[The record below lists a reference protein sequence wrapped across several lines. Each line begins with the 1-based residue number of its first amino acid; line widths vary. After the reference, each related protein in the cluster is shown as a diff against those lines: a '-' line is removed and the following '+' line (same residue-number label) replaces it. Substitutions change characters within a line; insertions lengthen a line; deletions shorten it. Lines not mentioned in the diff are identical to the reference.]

1 MKTRKI
7 ISTLI
12 SVIMLMQILITGT
25 FTVNAQTTIE
35 NLATPTNISYLDNTI
50 AWTHNKENIKTFRVN
65 FYALST
71 DGEYFHL
78 QSNYDGDLKTNT
90 SFSLYDEL
98 WAHFNECME
107 TFELNP
113 ETTDILANVE
123 ALSNNEELYRSSG
136 VSDWVSLKSRT
147 TYPPLGNDSDIPT
160 NPTTEVLDWC
170 GAYLGKAEYSKVQ
183 GCINYETILYKDG
196 VRIDTFRTTWYD
208 GQRNSVIRNLSE
220 KMTESGVY
228 YFVGRA
234 CDSQWNIVAETKS
247 NNYVYTNGQLIAPQN
262 LHVENGILKW
272 KNSPS
277 TECTGYKLEV
287 WYSNNN
293 IAGTKLGTENITG
306 DVVIK
311 ELFERYDFDSMSS
324 KTYAFTE
331 NLNVR
336 VIAYSDNPS
345 YQDSPSDYYIIE
357 PIAVGTTDSRA
368 SYRIYWN
375 NKLSIQGSRNYGGDI
390 SDNFLSGTLSEYSSD
405 IKTVSINDYINSI
418 GEKAFYNADNL
429 EKLDVNYGVSTFG
442 KEAFA
447 ECDNLSS
454 VNFSWSGQQSVS
466 FEEKVFYNCD
476 KLESITLPQY
486 TMKISPY
493 MFAECGALET
503 IDMQDYV
510 YYIEEGAFENCSNLT
525 GVVFSDTLQ
534 RVEKNA
540 FKGCCALTTAT
551 LPERVNTIGDG
562 AFNCDNLNIIYIYN
576 ENAEIFDSADTL
588 KCSVIYGYP
597 NSTAQNYAD
606 KYGIDFRSLDA
617 DFIINDGAETTSD
630 KNVSIKFNDYA
641 MDNYSKYKIN
651 GGEYADITAN
661 TVAYT
666 LDGEDGEKT
675 VEITFSDGTN
685 EKTITHTI
693 TLSTESTTGGN
704 VSTDEDITYE
714 GVKEIGGIN
723 DIITAEDTEYVNIPG
738 NTLEIKVSVE
748 PTSTNTNISTA
759 ITNNY
764 SQYTTS
770 QMFNIDINKIKTGA
784 ENSTTPITETSSL
797 LSVNV
802 EIPSTINGKDEYIVL
817 REHNNMVDA
826 LKTVPNADGE
836 YITVSDNAITI
847 YAKKFSTYMI
857 IAKDISYT
865 PSRGGGGGG
874 ISKYTVK
881 FETNGGSTV
890 KSQSVSRNTVAK
902 EPENPTREGFSFEGW
917 YTDKELTVKFD
928 FATKIAKSTT
938 LYAKWKETP
947 EFTLVLT
954 IGQKEALINGVSKS
968 NDVAPVI
975 VNERTML
982 PIRFIAEELGAKV
995 DWEQETQT
1003 VKVDFEDIIIT
1014 VVIGQDKAFVNG
1026 EEIQLDAT
1034 AFVENDRTYLP
1045 IRFIMENLGADVE
1058 WDKDNQQVIITK

>member
-12 SVIMLMQILITGT
+12 SVIMLMQVLMTGT
-25 FTVNAQTTIE
+25 FTASAQTTIE
-35 NLATPTNISYLDNTI
+35 TLATPRTISYSDNTI
-50 AWTHNKENIKTFRVN
+50 TWTHNKENIRTFRVN

-78 QSNYDGDLKTNT
+78 QSNYDGDLKTNI

-136 VSDWVSLKSRT
+136 VSDWVSLKSGT

-234 CDSQWNIVAETKS
+234 CDSQWNIVAQTKS

-272 KNSPS
+272 TNSPS

-336 VIAYSDNPS
+336 VIAYSDNPA

-454 VNFSWSGQQSVS
+454 VNFSWSGQQSIS

-476 KLESITLPQY
+476 KLESITGYNVNISKNEFIKCVNEIGVSVISQ
-486 TMKISPY
+486 TEKIAIADKKIYALRDKIVAVDSIPLIASSI
-493 MFAECGALET
+493 MSKKIASGAEIIV
-503 IDMQDYV
+503 IDLKV
-510 YYIEEGAFENCSNLT
+510 GKGAFMKDLKSATKLAKT
-525 GVVFSDTLQ
+525 MIKIGKQWKKKVVVILSDMNSPLGNNIG
-534 RVEKNA
+534 NA
-540 FKGCCALTTAT
+540 
-551 LPERVNTIGDG
+551 
-562 AFNCDNLNIIYIYN
+562 
-576 ENAEIFDSADTL
+576 
-588 KCSVIYGYP
+588 
-597 NSTAQNYAD
+597 
-606 KYGIDFRSLDA
+606 
-617 DFIINDGAETTSD
+617 
-630 KNVSIKFNDYA
+630 
-641 MDNYSKYKIN
+641 
-651 GGEYADITAN
+651 
-661 TVAYT
+661 
-666 LDGEDGEKT
+666 
-675 VEITFSDGTN
+675 
-685 EKTITHTI
+685 
-693 TLSTESTTGGN
+693 
-704 VSTDEDITYE
+704 
-714 GVKEIGGIN
+714 
-723 DIITAEDTEYVNIPG
+723 
-738 NTLEIKVSVE
+738 LEIKEVIDFFEGKREKRLERLALVIS
-748 PTSTNTNISTA
+748 SYMIMLGKNISYSEA
-759 ITNNY
+759 YKLALNSLKNNKAKEI
-764 SQYTTS
+764 
-770 QMFNIDINKIKTGA
+770 FNAWINYQQKFLWA
-784 ENSTTPITETSSL
+784 NSVSYNLIMEKLDELISL
-797 LSVNV
+797 L
-802 EIPSTINGKDEYIVL
+802 E
-817 REHNNMVDA
+817 
-826 LKTVPNADGE
+826 
-836 YITVSDNAITI
+836 
-847 YAKKFSTYMI
+847 
-857 IAKDISYT
+857 
-865 PSRGGGGGG
+865 
-874 ISKYTVK
+874 
-881 FETNGGSTV
+881 
-890 KSQSVSRNTVAK
+890 
-902 EPENPTREGFSFEGW
+902 
-917 YTDKELTVKFD
+917 KEL
-928 FATKIAKSTT
+928 
-938 LYAKWKETP
+938 
-947 EFTLVLT
+947 
-954 IGQKEALINGVSKS
+954 
-968 NDVAPVI
+968 VAV
-975 VNERTML
+975 
-982 PIRFIAEELGAKV
+982 
-995 DWEQETQT
+995 
-1003 VKVDFEDIIIT
+1003 
-1014 VVIGQDKAFVNG
+1014 
-1026 EEIQLDAT
+1026 
-1034 AFVENDRTYLP
+1034 
-1045 IRFIMENLGADVE
+1045 
-1058 WDKDNQQVIITK
+1058 

>member
-12 SVIMLMQILITGT
+12 SAIMLMQILMTGT
-25 FTVNAQTTIE
+25 FTASAQTTIE
-35 NLATPTNISYLDNTI
+35 TLATPTNISYSNNTI

-136 VSDWVSLKSRT
+136 VSDWVSLKSGT

-272 KNSPS
+272 TNSPS
-277 TECTGYKLEV
+277 SECTGYKLEV
-287 WYSNNN
+287 WYSNYST
-293 IAGTKLGTENITG
+293 AGTKLGTENIAG
-306 DVVIK
+306 DIVIK
-311 ELFERYDFDSMSS
+311 DLFERYDFDSMSS

-336 VIAYSDNPS
+336 VIACSDNPA

-390 SDNFLSGTLSEYSSD
+390 SDNFLSGTLSEYSSE

-486 TMKISPY
+486 TMRISPY

-503 IDMQDYV
+503 ID
-510 YYIEEGAFENCSNLT
+510 
-525 GVVFSDTLQ
+525 
-534 RVEKNA
+534 
-540 FKGCCALTTAT
+540 
-551 LPERVNTIGDG
+551 
-562 AFNCDNLNIIYIYN
+562 
-576 ENAEIFDSADTL
+576 
-588 KCSVIYGYP
+588 
-597 NSTAQNYAD
+597 
-606 KYGIDFRSLDA
+606 IDFRSLDA

-651 GGEYADITAN
+651 GGEYADITTN

-685 EKTITHTI
+685 EKIITHTI
-693 TLSTESTTGGN
+693 TLSTENTTGGN

-836 YITVSDNAITI
+836 YITVLDNAITI

-857 IAKDISYT
+857 IAKDVYYT
-865 PSRGGGGGG
+865 PSRGGGGG

-902 EPENPTREGFSFEGW
+902 EPENPTKEGFSFAGW